1 VVSRRQARVCRP
13 AGRRLILAGDSVGL
27 RGLLEVVGADVV
39 EVIPVSIGTA
49 DSSALVAERPVGEV
63 LTGIAM
69 RR

>member
-1 VVSRRQARVCRP
+1 
-13 AGRRLILAGDSVGL
+13 
-27 RGLLEVVGADVV
+27 VVGADVV